1 MNIVGIIMA
10 VGDVLIRAAAA
21 FNKPAAPP
29 PVPHDPERIPVPG
42 EVWELIRPAQRPFA
56 KRQVAVKI
64 RGVAL
69 GWVVYVFV
77 DNDSGRIEGFKEIS
91 MTVDSFVELYRPTS
105 G

>member
-29 PVPHDPERIPVPG
+29 PAPHDPDRIPIAG

-56 KRQVAVKI
+56 RRQVAARI
-64 RGVAL
+64 NDVAM

-77 DNDSGRIEGFKEIS
+77 DNDRVAATKENS
-91 MTVDSFVELYRPTS
+91 MAVDSFVELYRPVS

>member
-21 FNKPAAPP
+21 FNKPAAPLP
-29 PVPHDPERIPVPG
+29 APHDPDRIPIAG

-56 KRQVAVKI
+56 RRQVAVRI
-64 RGVAL
+64 NDVAM

-77 DNDSGRIEGFKEIS
+77 DNDRVAATKENI
-91 MTVDSFVELYRPTS
+91 MAVDSFVELYRPTS
-105 G
+105 D